1 VSGTP
6 SRGRPAERHS
16 RWGAEPIP
24 VAVVSGSGLA
34 TVPDGYRVEDEQAY
48 GEVGWPATDVAGHP
62 NRLLVARSPHG
73 ERAFLACGRP
83 HPYEGWS
90 GEALERPLSDLALWG
105 VRTVVL
111 TCAAGGLTE
120 AAAPGTLVV
129 VDEVV
134 DLQSP
139 HAGGE
144 PSLLAATAP
153 ALAARAVGALRSHVP
168 AVRGRYAA
176 VWGPQ
181 YETPAEAAWLAGLAD
196 VVGMSGA
203 PEVRAARYLGLTA
216 VMVAAVVNR
225 SSGAMDHEEVLAA
238 GARLQSNLQA
248 ALASLMAAVRSEG
261 PGGGAQSR
269 ELG

>member
-1 VSGTP
+1 MG
-6 SRGRPAERHS
+6 
-16 RWGAEPIP
+16 WGAEAIP

-34 TVPDGYRVEDEQAY
+34 TIPEGYRVEDERTY
-48 GEVGWPATDVAGHP
+48 KELGWPVTDVAGHP
-62 NRLLVARSPHG
+62 NRLLVVRSPSG
-73 ERAFLACGRP
+73 ERTCLACGRP

-90 GEALERPLSDLALWG
+90 AAEMERPLGDLSLWG
-105 VRTVVL
+105 VRAVVL

-139 HAGGE
+139 QAGGE
-144 PSLLAATAP
+144 PPLLAATGP
-153 ALAARAVGALRSHVP
+153 ALADRAVGALSPHAA

-181 YETPAEAAWLAGLAD
+181 YETPADAAWLAGLAD

-203 PEVRAARYLGLTA
+203 PEARAARRLGLTA

-225 SSGAMDHEEVLAA
+225 SGGAMDHEEVLGG
-238 GARLQSNLQA
+238 GARLQSCLQA
-248 ALASLMAAVRSEG
+248 ALAALLAAVG
-261 PGGGAQSR
+261 PDGARGGSHSR
-269 ELG
+269 EHG